1 MNRSSHKQDP
11 AMSQYTHLIKAQAS
25 RLRMSGIGT
34 NLVSLLDIAQK
45 DSPSYDE
52 FLFNIFSYEVKER
65 DAKQELLRMKTARLP
80 LNHDLDNYD
89 FTFTSGLNP
98 TQLNQ
103 LRELNWLDQCYNV
116 MLSGPSGTGKSYISA
131 GLGYDAIRRG
141 YKAYFRN
148 MNDILATLRLKDV
161 TSTSAKE
168 YKRLCEA
175 QLIIIDDVMALA
187 VNKEDGNRF
196 FVFINQ
202 IYETTSFVITTNKS
216 PAEWAKSLDD
226 ETLATALLDRLL
238 YKCQLVQLQGKS
250 YRMQNRKTIFNNNE

>member
-1 MNRSSHKQDP
+1 
-11 AMSQYTHLIKAQAS
+11 MSQYIPQIKRQAT
-25 RLRMSGIGT
+25 RLRLSSIGG
-34 NLVSLLDIAQK
+34 NLTSLLEDAQK
-45 DSPSYDE
+45 NSPSYDE
-52 FLFNIFSYEVKER
+52 FLFHIFSYEVRER
-65 DAKQELLRMKTARLP
+65 DIKQELLRMKMAKLP
-80 LNHDLDNYD
+80 MNHDLDNYD
-89 FTFTSGLNP
+89 YTFTSGLNP

-103 LRELNWLDQCYNV
+103 LRELNWIDQCYNV

-141 YKAYFRN
+141 YKVYFRN

-161 TSTSAKE
+161 TLTSAKE
-168 YKRLCEA
+168 YKRLCDA

-187 VNKEDGNRF
+187 VNKDDGNRF

-250 YRMQNRKTIFNNNE
+250 YRMQNRKTIFKNQE